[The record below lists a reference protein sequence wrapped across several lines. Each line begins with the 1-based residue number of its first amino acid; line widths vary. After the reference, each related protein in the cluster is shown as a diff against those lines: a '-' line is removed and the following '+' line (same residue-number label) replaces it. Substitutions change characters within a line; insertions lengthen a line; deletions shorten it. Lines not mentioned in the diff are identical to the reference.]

1 MLGLF
6 LGIAIFILGCLMII
20 PLVLMFKVNKN
31 MTEVNDSFKGFVE
44 YTNKLDYLIDTADK
58 EVVNVEVIDK
68 KIEEKLNIDNDITYV
83 PSGSMMLPVNNTNT
97 STSYKF
103 VITVK
108 SVDGMEKILKVTSSE
123 YDSLSIGDKTN
134 ITIYRNNG
142 IFELE
147 PSSKDN
153 IVSIRLGDTTK

>member
-1 MLGLF
+1 
-6 LGIAIFILGCLMII
+6 MII

-68 KIEEKLNIDNDITYV
+68 KIEEKLNVDNDITYV

-108 SVDGMEKILKVTSSE
+108 SVDSMEKMLKVTSSE